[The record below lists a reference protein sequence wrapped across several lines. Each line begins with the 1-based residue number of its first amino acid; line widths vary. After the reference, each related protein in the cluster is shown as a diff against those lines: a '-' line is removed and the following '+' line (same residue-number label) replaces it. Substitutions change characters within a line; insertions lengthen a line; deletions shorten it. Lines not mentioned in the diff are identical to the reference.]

1 MYPLN
6 IEGRAVKR
14 LGILGGTFNP
24 VHIGHMRLA
33 LEMAEAL
40 SLDRVDLVLAA
51 RPPHKPESGMLPFD
65 LRSRLLSLAVR
76 DIPEFSVNLMEADRP
91 GPSYTIDT
99 LEEMARLFPDV
110 ELYFIMGACDL
121 LNLHKWRRGFDLALV
136 SNLAVSNRG
145 RLNRL
150 EVEKYIAGRPEMGWR
165 PDGAG
170 RWRTPAGK
178 RVELIDVPR
187 LDISAS
193 FIRERFRLGASLRFL
208 VPDGVEEGLDGM
220 RDQALSVWS
229 CEKAPSMPSLEE

>member
-1 MYPLN
+1 V
-6 IEGRAVKR
+6 RR
-14 LGILGGTFNP
+14 FGILGGTFNP
-24 VHIGHMRLA
+24 VHVGHMRLA

-40 SLDRVDLVLAA
+40 SLDRMDLVLAA

-65 LRSRLLSLAVR
+65 LRARLLSRAVQG
-76 DIPEFSVNLMEADRP
+76 IPGFSVNLMEAGRP

-99 LEEMARLFPDV
+99 LEEMARLYPED

-145 RLNRL
+145 RLSQV
-150 EVEKYIAGRPEMGWR
+150 EVETYIAGRPAMGWR
-165 PDGAG
+165 PDGPG

-193 FIRERFRLGASLRFL
+193 FIRDRFRLGASLRFL
-208 VPDGVEEGLDGM
+208 VPEGVEEELDRM
-220 RDQALSVWS
+220 RDQALSAWS
-229 CEKAPSMPSLEE
+229 REDAPSMAAGNNLY

>member
-1 MYPLN
+1 MK
-6 IEGRAVKR
+6 EAGVVRR

-33 LEMAEAL
+33 LEMAGAL
-40 SLDRVDLVLAA
+40 SLDQVELVLAA
-51 RPPHKPESGMLPFD
+51 RPPHKPERGMLPFE
-65 LRSRLLSLAVR
+65 LRSRLLLLAVQ
-76 DIPEFSVNLMEADRP
+76 DIPGFSVNLMEASRP

-99 LEEMARLFPDV
+99 LEEMARLHPGV
-110 ELYFIMGACDL
+110 EQYFIMGACDL

-145 RLNRL
+145 RLSQA
-150 EVEKYIAGRPEMGWR
+150 EVEKYIAERPEIGWR

-170 RWRTPAGK
+170 CWRTPAGK
-178 RVELIDVPR
+178 RVQLIDVPR

-193 FIRERFRLGASLRFL
+193 FIRDRFRLGASLRFL
-208 VPDGVEEGLDGM
+208 VPEGVEEELHRV

-229 CEKAPSMPSLEE
+229 CEGTQLTASLEE